1 MSPAL
6 VVHRVVA
13 ARLVAASI
21 RPILFIIRDYDL
33 RVILVVLTVLL
44 VVQLLGLP
52 LGMVLGLF
60 PVDKVEALGLEQLV
74 DLGTGKA
81 SKDLLGKAVVDSLAW
96 MC

>member
-21 RPILFIIRDYDL
+21 RTILFIFRCCHL
-33 RVILVVLTVLL
+33 RVVLVVLTVLL

-52 LGMVLGLF
+52 LGVVLGLLL
-60 PVDKVEALGLEQLV
+60 VDKVESLGLEQLV
-74 DLGTGKA
+74 DFGTSKA
-81 SKDLLGKAVVDSLAW
+81 SKDLLGKAVVDSLAYTS
-96 MC
+96 